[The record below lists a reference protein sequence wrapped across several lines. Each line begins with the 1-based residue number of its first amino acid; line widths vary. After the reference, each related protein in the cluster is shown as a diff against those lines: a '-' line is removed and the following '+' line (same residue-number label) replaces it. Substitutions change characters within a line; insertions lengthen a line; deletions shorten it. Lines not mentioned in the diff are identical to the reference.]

1 VSNLQISIQQY
12 REGGKQKEEHRMNND
27 DTEQELMI
35 RCSICDKQFRE
46 PKEKDLAVFKWSTD
60 ELSTVSYSFCMP
72 CAEMVGDI
80 IEAIASRREQKDNE
94 E

>member
-1 VSNLQISIQQY
+1 
-12 REGGKQKEEHRMNND
+12 MNND

-46 PKEKDLAVFKWSTD
+46 PREKDLAIFKWSTD
-60 ELSTVSYSFCMP
+60 EHSTVSYSFCKS

-80 IEAIASRREQKDNE
+80 VEAIASRREQKDNE

>member
-1 VSNLQISIQQY
+1 
-12 REGGKQKEEHRMNND
+12 MNND

-35 RCSICDKQFRE
+35 RCSICSICDKQFRE
-46 PKEKDLAVFKWSTD
+46 AKEKDLAIFKWSTD
-60 ELSTVSYSFCMP
+60 EHSTVSYSFCKP

-80 IEAIASRREQKDNE
+80 VEAIASRREQKDNE